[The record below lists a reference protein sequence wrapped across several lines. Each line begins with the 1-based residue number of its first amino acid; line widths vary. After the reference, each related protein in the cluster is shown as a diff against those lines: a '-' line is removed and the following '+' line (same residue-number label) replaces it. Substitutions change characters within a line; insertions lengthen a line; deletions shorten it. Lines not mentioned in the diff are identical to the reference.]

1 MKSKILKVIS
11 PLGKRQY
18 VALVERKFLFF
29 IPVWVSV
36 RLYGNIN
43 EIAYAWHR
51 TFKFK
56 MDSIK
61 TAKESIK
68 AYIDIIGKKNS
79 IAEVKD

>member
-29 IPVWVSV
+29 IPIWVSV
-36 RLYGNIN
+36 RLYDNIN
-43 EIAYAWHR
+43 EIGYVWHR
-51 TFKFK
+51 TFKYK
-56 MDSIK
+56 MDSIE

-68 AYIDIIGKKNS
+68 AYIDIIGKKDS
-79 IAEVKD
+79 VTEVKN